1 MINQAE
7 LEKIIRETIRRYQK
21 KRLIVA
27 VNWKMN
33 MTIAEGRKFLEELR
47 DIPDVPLVIFP
58 PFTTLAGLAEEFTKR
73 NILTGAQ
80 NFHDQLGGAFT
91 GEISIP
97 MLQELGCT
105 YLMAGHSE
113 RRVYNYESDE
123 EINRKVLAAAK
134 ASMKIMLCIG
144 ESQKERQEGIWK
156 ETLRNQLLKD
166 LERLPKEA
174 VSKVHIAYEPVWA
187 IGTGV
192 SASSDEIHETHVYLK
207 GVIREILG
215 VEVPTLYGG
224 SVNEKNA
231 AAIGKIPSVDGFLIG
246 SAGIHAEKLNYIQ
259 ECV

>member
-1 MINQAE
+1 MINQVE
-7 LEKIIRETIRRYQK
+7 LEKVIRETIRRYQK
-21 KRLIVA
+21 KRLIIA

-33 MTIAEGRKFLEELR
+33 MTIAEGRKFLEDLR

-58 PFTTLAGLAEEFTKR
+58 PFTTLAGLAEEFTVR

-80 NFHDQLGGAFT
+80 NFHDQPGGAFT

-166 LERLPKEA
+166 LATLQGET

-215 VEVPTLYGG
+215 IEVPILYGG

-231 AAIGKIPSVDGFLIG
+231 AAIGEIPSVDGFLIG

>member
-7 LEKIIRETIRRYQK
+7 LEKIIRETIWRYQK
-21 KRLIVA
+21 KRPIIA

-33 MTIAEGRKFLEELR
+33 MTIAEGRKFLEELQ

-58 PFTTLAGLAEEFTKR
+58 PFTTLAGLAEDFTKR

-80 NFHDQLGGAFT
+80 NFHDQQRGAFT

-97 MLQELGCT
+97 MLRELGCT

-113 RRVYNYESDE
+113 RRIYNYESDE

-144 ESQKERQEGIWK
+144 ESQKERQEGMWRD
-156 ETLRNQLLKD
+156 TLGNQLQKD
-166 LERLPKEA
+166 LAGLPCEA
-174 VSKVHIAYEPVWA
+174 VANIHIAYEPVWA

-192 SASSDEIHETHVYLK
+192 SATTEEIHETHVYLK
-207 GVIREILG
+207 GMIREILG
-215 VEVPTLYGG
+215 VEVPILYGG
-224 SVNEKNA
+224 SVNDKNA
-231 AAIGKIPSVDGFLIG
+231 AAIGAIPSVDGFLIG
-246 SAGIHAEKLNYIQ
+246 SAGIHAEKLNRIQ